1 MRSLSKTRRFRQA
14 VIAWCSGV
22 ESNHRHRDFQSLAL
36 PTELP
41 LRRHSSSARRLA
53 RTTQGPARAERVLWN
68 WCIEMGLN
76 HRCAG
81 LQPAALPLSYR
92 CMKQAMEVEVCQV
105 AQASRPGQTCFL
117 AKLERMI
124 GLEPMTCALATRC
137 STTELHPRRITYF
150 IQKPNKKYGAG
161 DETRTREPPPWQG
174 GALPTELLPQKKRFR
189 AIRCPSYSPPEV
201 IGPDGASYLPNSLD
215 RRTKGGRSFVPV
227 LALKVVELKGIE
239 PSFEPC
245 HGPVLPLND
254 SPSKTVLIWSKASLG
269 VR

>member
-1 MRSLSKTRRFRQA
+1 MRSLSKNRRFRQA

-41 LRRHSSSARRLA
+41 LRRHSSSARRRA
-53 RTTQGPARAERVLWN
+53 RNTQGPARAERGLWN

-76 HRCAG
+76 HRSAG

-117 AKLERMI
+117 AKLERAM
-124 GLEPMTCALATRC
+124 GFEPTTCRLATDG
-137 STTELHPRRITYF
+137 STAELH
-150 IQKPNKKYGAG
+150 
-161 DETRTREPPPWQG
+161 
-174 GALPTELLPQKKRFR
+174 PQKKRFR

-227 LALKVVELKGIE
+227 LALKVVEVVGLE
-239 PSFEPC
+239 PTLFGMPC
-245 HGPVLPLND
+245 RRFSN
-254 SPSKTVLIWSKASLG
+254 
-269 VR
+269 

>member
-41 LRRHSSSARRLA
+41 LRRHSSSARRRA

-105 AQASRPGQTCFL
+105 AQASRPGRTCFL
-117 AKLERMI
+117 ANWSGRWDSN
-124 GLEPMTCALATRC
+124 PRPVDWQPTALPLSYTR
-137 STTELHPRRITYF
+137 
-150 IQKPNKKYGAG
+150 KKSAFGPSVAR
-161 DETRTREPPPWQG
+161 RTRRRRSLVRTGPLTFPTPWMGEPKVG
-174 GALPTELLPQKKRFR
+174 GH
-189 AIRCPSYSPPEV
+189 SS
-201 IGPDGASYLPNSLD
+201 
-215 RRTKGGRSFVPV
+215 RSW
-227 LALKVVELKGIE
+227 L
-239 PSFEPC
+239 
-245 HGPVLPLND
+245 
-254 SPSKTVLIWSKASLG
+254 
-269 VR
+269 